1 MKMTQR
7 DRVLR
12 HLKELGN
19 ITSWQA
25 FKEYGITRLSA
36 IIFDLR
42 QDGYE
47 ISSFIESHTNRYDEK
62 THYARYVLKTKEQSD
77 QPKNFEKFEKFCDF
91 LCNEKICVVE

>member
-12 HLKELGN
+12 HLKEFGN

-25 FKEYGITRLSA
+25 FREYSITRLSA
-36 IIFDLR
+36 LIYDLR
-42 QDGYE
+42 KDGYE
-47 ISSFIESHTNRYDEK
+47 IISFIETHINRYDES